1 MYTNLDLIQW
11 THINCLLYSKQGL
24 HWWLSAEESASNARD
39 IGLILGSGKSPGEEN
54 GNPLQFSCLGNSMDK
69 GAWQAII
76 QRVAKDNLATKQQH
90 VQDTF
95 ASSVEPDLTF
105 EPD

>member
-1 MYTNLDLIQW
+1 
-11 THINCLLYSKQGL
+11 
-24 HWWLSAEESASNARD
+24 
-39 IGLILGSGKSPGEEN
+39 
-54 GNPLQFSCLGNSMDK
+54 MDK